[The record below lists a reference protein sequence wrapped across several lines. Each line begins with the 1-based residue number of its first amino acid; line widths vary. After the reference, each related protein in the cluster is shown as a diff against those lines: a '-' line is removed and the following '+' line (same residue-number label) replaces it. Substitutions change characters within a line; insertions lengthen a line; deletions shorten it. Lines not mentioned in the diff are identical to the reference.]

1 MKKALVIALSVLSV
15 SAFAAHA
22 AFSSHAV
29 NGQAQQTE
37 QVIKAIGNGAISF
50 GMSSSQIENAVK

>member
-22 AFSSHAV
+22 AFSHNDM
-29 NGQAQQTE
+29 NGQAQKTE

-50 GMSSSQIENAVK
+50 GMNANQIENAVK